1 MKFVIVGG
9 GITALYIGYM
19 LKQINIDF
27 VIYEKESIVGG
38 KMMDK
43 KGKYKIYPH
52 FKNMISLLKGFNIPI
67 ILSPNK
73 PKIIYDYL
81 LFEKIRL
88 LYNKLPLNDITIE
101 EFIKNNLSPT
111 EYILFI
117 SYIQKYKLNQMNVN
131 DYMLYNHNNLLLSN
145 QSEHRIYIDKKII
158 KKLAS
163 SIKNNIF
170 VNHNV
175 QEITYMPLTNKY
187 LLKVNDI
194 FINADKLILTTNMNI
209 KLKIPEII
217 ATQFNHIISY
227 KEKTTK
233 WENAY
238 HINTKKIKTDF
249 YKKYNLIL
257 AIHPWLNNLEGSCLC
272 AIYTI
277 NIINKEIYNMR
288 SEYLYNIY

>member
-27 VIYEKESIVGG
+27 VIYEKEQKIGG

-43 KGKYKIYPH
+43 KTKYKIYPH
-52 FKNMISLLKGFNIPI
+52 FKNMINLLKEFNIPI

-73 PKIIYDYL
+73 PKIKYDSL
-81 LFEKIRL
+81 LFEKIKL
-88 LYNKLPLNDITIE
+88 LYNKLPLNDITIDD
-101 EFIKNNLSPT
+101 FIKNNLSPS
-111 EYILFI
+111 EYILFS
-117 SYIQKYKLNQMNVN
+117 SYIQKYKLYQMNVN
-131 DYMLYNHNNLLLSN
+131 DYILYNHDNLLLSN
-145 QSEHRIYIDKKII
+145 QSEHKIYIDNKII

-163 SIKNNIF
+163 SIKNNIL

-209 KLKIPEII
+209 KLTIPKQISS
-217 ATQFNHIISY
+217 QFDHIVSY
-227 KEKTTK
+227 TEYTTK

-249 YKKYNLIL
+249 YKKNNLIL
-257 AIHPWLNNLEGSCLC
+257 AIHPWLNSLEGSCLC
-272 AIYTI
+272 AIYTF
-277 NIINKEIYNMR
+277 NIIKKEIYNMK
-288 SEYLYNIY
+288 SEYFY